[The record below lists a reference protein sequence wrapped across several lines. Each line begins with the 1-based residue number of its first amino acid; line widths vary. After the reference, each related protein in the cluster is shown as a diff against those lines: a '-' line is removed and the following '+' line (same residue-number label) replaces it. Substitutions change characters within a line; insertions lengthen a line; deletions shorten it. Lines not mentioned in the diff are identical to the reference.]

1 MKNHSGHTSL
11 LTKIEPFYALIAL
24 SLDLGCQKMEK
35 IYFVLLKLLK
45 VCFKT
50 LNCTKNGLTDSLYD
64 YTFPVLFMIYYEML
78 RLKNEID

>member
-1 MKNHSGHTSL
+1 
-11 LTKIEPFYALIAL
+11 
-24 SLDLGCQKMEK
+24 MEK

-50 LNCTKNGLTDSLYD
+50 FLKLHKNGLTDSLYD